1 MLTPRP
7 PVNFHQYGCNSSVE
21 GRLRT
26 RSEEEEDAIAPFWS
40 ECLFL
45 QFLDAFHVTVSIVKE
60 VITGRLALS

>member
-45 QFLDAFHVTVSIVKE
+45 QFPDAFHVTVSIVE
-60 VITGRLALS
+60 EIVASRLALS